1 MNILDM
7 TTIRLAAGLILVIL
21 ANIALGSTGAI
32 IEGDWDR

>member
-21 ANIALGSTGAI
+21 ANIALGVHECNHRG
-32 IEGDWDR
+32 GLG